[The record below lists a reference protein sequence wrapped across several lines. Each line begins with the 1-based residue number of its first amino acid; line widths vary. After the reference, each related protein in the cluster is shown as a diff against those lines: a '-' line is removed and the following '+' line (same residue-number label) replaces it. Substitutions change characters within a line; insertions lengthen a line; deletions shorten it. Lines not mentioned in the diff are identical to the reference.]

1 MAARTA
7 TDRTRL
13 YATWELER
21 DATLRLP
28 RLGAETVV
36 EVVRGTVLVT
46 REGDLEDH
54 VLDPGMTLPLGAR
67 GRVVAWA
74 LVPSTVR
81 VRVTRGLGRVIPANR
96 EPAAA

>member
-1 MAARTA
+1 MAARTLTERNA
-7 TDRTRL
+7 LHT
-13 YATWELER
+13 TWDLER
-21 DATLRLP
+21 DATLRVP
-28 RLGAETVV
+28 RLGTGTVV

-54 VLDPGMTLPLGAR
+54 VLEPGMTLPLGAQ

-81 VRVTRGLGRVIPANR
+81 VRATQGFRWSSRERR